1 MITNNNEN
9 RRHRKDYFKKKHPNY
24 YFEFKNPK
32 PCCRMYIHKKDN
44 SSFCFGFMIQKV
56 NLIRVIVVIIKIK
69 VNLIH
74 NFNSYFNLYFK
85 CSADIQSVSLCR

>member
-32 PCCRMYIHKKDN
+32 PCCRMYIHKKDKWFYDLK
-44 SSFCFGFMIQKV
+44 SK
-56 NLIRVIVVIIKIK
+56 
-69 VNLIH
+69 
-74 NFNSYFNLYFK
+74 SY
-85 CSADIQSVSLCR
+85 